1 MALVA
6 HGHRHAATSTASPQ
20 LPQHKT
26 YQELL
31 AANYEVLTGEQ
42 TGRLLRFAD
51 GVHACMSK
59 DVAVRK
65 PRPLR
70 TRIVMTLRAGTS
82 SQAVAR
88 AALACGSKLGGPP
101 KGSSL
106 VVRKRLVVLFLPKY
120 CLLDGKVVAR
130 SQWGREEADRPCETL
145 EGRG

>member
-1 MALVA
+1 
-6 HGHRHAATSTASPQ
+6 

-70 TRIVMTLRAGTS
+70 TRIVMTFVPVRAPRLLLWPHWR
-82 SQAVAR
+82 VEAR
-88 AALACGSKLGGPP
+88 WAA